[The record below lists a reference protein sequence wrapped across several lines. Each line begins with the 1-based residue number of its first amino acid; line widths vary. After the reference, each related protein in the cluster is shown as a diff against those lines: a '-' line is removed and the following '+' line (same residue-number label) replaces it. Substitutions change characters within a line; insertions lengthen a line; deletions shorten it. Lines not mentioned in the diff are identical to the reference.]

1 MGETDV
7 GDREWEMREEK
18 IAEALAIH
26 TERRSVGPVAE
37 QLADLTEEE
46 HDELA
51 SLIGVA
57 DRLEMRM
64 QPVQASPAFVR
75 SLGQELVGA
84 AEQHIAERRRRHR
97 IAVISAA
104 VAGAVVSIAS
114 VVGGIVV
121 LIKWL
126 RTRTEARQASTA

>member
-1 MGETDV
+1 
-7 GDREWEMREEK
+7 MREER

-26 TERRSVGPVAE
+26 TERRDGGPFAE
-37 QLADLTEEE
+37 QVADLTEEE
-46 HDELA
+46 RGELT
-51 SLIGVA
+51 SLIEMA
-57 DRLEMRM
+57 DCLEARM

-84 AEQHIAERRRRHR
+84 AEERMAERRRRHR

-104 VAGAVVSIAS
+104 IAGAVVSIAS
-114 VVGGIVV
+114 VIGGIVV

-126 RTRTEARQASTA
+126 RTRTEARHASTA